1 MNRFAAIAKN
11 LFLTIKYH
19 HRFSR
24 FNLDHFFD
32 RKCCGKIIFVS
43 CFCNFFSFILP
54 SDTSPAAIQIVQ
66 LSLPGATSSTS
77 QSTSINEL
85 MQDGLLWGVPKKR
98 RTAEKRLHR
107 RFGVENYPDSAKI
120 LRTRNDLVVCERCG
134 DHHEYYA
141 ICPTCYSKVKEETKR
156 MQDQLRQQTNP
167 LQPKEKDILFRYE
180 NEKNDESFT
189 SQQQQQK
196 NEFFQIIDIDHPRPQ
211 WFSRNLMIK
220 STGSTN
226 YNPRDVIMDPKDLI
240 SNNKKD
246 EN

>member
-1 MNRFAAIAKN
+1 MF
-11 LFLTIKYH
+11 TITTT
-19 HRFSR
+19 RISR

-32 RKCCGKIIFVS
+32 H
-43 CFCNFFSFILP
+43 
-54 SDTSPAAIQIVQ
+54 TSPAAIQIVQ

-189 SQQQQQK
+189 SQQQQQQK

-226 YNPRDVIMDPKDLI
+226 YNPKDVIMDPKDLI